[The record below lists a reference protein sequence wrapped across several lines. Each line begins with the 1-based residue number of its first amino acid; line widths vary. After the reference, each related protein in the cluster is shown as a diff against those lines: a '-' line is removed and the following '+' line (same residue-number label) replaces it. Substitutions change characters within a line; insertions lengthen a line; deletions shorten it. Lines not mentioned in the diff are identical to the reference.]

1 MAVNGINSYNPY
13 QYQNTLNL
21 LRLSSVR
28 STSNQM
34 VNPVK
39 RVNSVNSSSGAYTD
53 IQNFLKDYQSE
64 LTGLENAASKLMD
77 SSSKNVFNDFQAGS
91 TDEDVAVV
99 SGNYRLNAGTD
110 ITLQVQST
118 AQTQQNASAAHYS
131 QETVEPGADLEFQI
145 NGANGSV
152 SVSVSSANENGTAKT
167 YNQMYQE
174 AARAINE
181 QQDSGVKASV
191 SNVNGRVSLVLTSK
205 KSGEAN
211 GFTVSG
217 NTGAAAGIENASVDA
232 QDAVYTVTENGS
244 SQTYRSDTNKVSLDY
259 GRIDAEL
266 KGTGETN
273 VYTGIDEDEV
283 VSAVEDLVKSYN
295 SVTDL
300 LEKNS
305 GRGAGTS
312 AHLAS
317 FNRGMADDKTLKAL
331 GISYDKDGNMQLD
344 KEALK
349 TSLESDY
356 EGTKSL
362 ISGQFGVAERVA
374 ARADS
379 ALSDS
384 VQRIVSNDLTS
395 AAKQNQDSYTSNF
408 QYFSN
413 FAKSGP
419 YNLSNFYTV
428 GLLLNTMA

>member
-1 MAVNGINSYNPY
+1 MAVNGINGYNSY

-21 LRLSSVR
+21 LRLSSAR
-28 STSNQM
+28 STSNQI

-39 RVNSVNSSSGAYTD
+39 RVNSVNSSSSSYTD

-64 LTGLENAASKLMD
+64 LTGLENAASKLRD
-77 SSSKNVFNDFQAGS
+77 SNSKNVFNDYQAGS
-91 TDEDVAVV
+91 TDEDVAAVK
-99 SGNYRLNAGTD
+99 GNYRLNANTD

-145 NGANGSV
+145 NGASGSA
-152 SVSVSSANENGTAKT
+152 SVQVSSTNENGTAKT

-174 AARAINE
+174 AARAIN
-181 QQDSGVKASV
+181 QQPDSGVKASV
-191 SNVNGRVSLVLTSK
+191 SNVNGKVSLVLTAK

-211 GFTVSG
+211 GFSVTG
-217 NTGAAAGIENASVDA
+217 NAGAAAGIENASVEA

-273 VYTGIDEDEV
+273 VYTGIDEDKV

-305 GRGAGTS
+305 DRGPGT
-312 AHLAS
+312 AARLKS
-317 FNRGMADDKTLKAL
+317 FNRGMADTKTLKAL

-344 KEALK
+344 KDALK
-349 TSLESDY
+349 DALENDY

-362 ISGQFGVAERVA
+362 LSGQFGIAERVA
-374 ARADS
+374 AKADS
-379 ALSDS
+379 ALSDP

-395 AAKQNQDSYTSNF
+395 AVKENQDSNTSNF
-408 QYFSN
+408 QYFSS
-413 FAKSGP
+413 FARSGP
-419 YNLSNFYTV
+419 YNLSNFYSV